1 MMKKFQWPLRAFLFV
16 ALIQIVSCT
25 KNYDTPAT
33 NSISLETSSDATIDL
48 SKCKIR
54 RLYLKYPGSPDPPT
68 LVAIFSYNSAG
79 NPYSVLYQAGSIPDA
94 HYFKY
99 DANKRLTEYIQFY
112 GSWEYNHHY
121 YRYNGNGQII
131 KDSLILFDEGRP
143 FYTDISTIEY
153 DVQGRVVKETIV
165 NTRND
170 FGTLSPVRRPTYTY
184 DSRGN
189 LAVKGWKSS
198 SYDYKI
204 NPLRQSQVFQFI
216 HRNYS
221 MNNASIQAKYNS
233 KGLPLSIERSND
245 EFFNY
250 FGYTK
255 VEYDCL

>member
-1 MMKKFQWPLRAFLFV
+1 MKKFQWPLRAFLFV
-16 ALIQIVSCT
+16 GVMQLLSCT
-25 KNYDTPAT
+25 KTVDTVT
-33 NSISLETSSDATIDL
+33 NDSLTLETSSDATVDL

-54 RLYLKYPGSPDPPT
+54 RLYQKYPGSPGPAT
-68 LVAIFSYNSAG
+68 LDAVFSYNSAG
-79 NPYSVLYQAGSIPDA
+79 NPYSVLYQPGTIPDA

-121 YRYNGNGQII
+121 YTYNGNSQII

-143 FYTDISTIEY
+143 FYTDVATIEY
-153 DVQGRVVKETIV
+153 DSQGRVIKETIV

-189 LAVKGWKSS
+189 LATKYSKSS

-204 NPLRQSQVFQFI
+204 NPLRQSPVFQFI

-221 MNNASIQAKYNS
+221 MNNASVQAKYNS
-233 KGLPLSIERSND
+233 IGLPLSIERSND

-250 FGYTK
+250 FGYTR
-255 VEYDCL
+255 VEYDCP